1 MENEEYNEMKLQ
13 KVPLAKLITILLNLF
28 QNGVEYIDIIG
39 IKDEDDDYVGITF
52 IKEYM
57 TQESRDRYDEL
68 IDNSE
73 HFSKINVNPT
83 DNDDLNQLI

>member
-13 KVPLAKLITILLNLF
+13 KVPLAKLITILINLF

-52 IKEYM
+52 IQEYM
-57 TQESRDRYDEL
+57 TEETRKTYDDLMEK
-68 IDNSE
+68 SE
-73 HFSKINVNPT
+73 FFSKINVNPS
-83 DNDDLNQLI
+83 DEDDLNQLI